1 MGGTL
6 QTPNGTHNAYI
17 TMVTGDRFV
26 EPLSNL
32 QVLTQSAALNDNEA
46 LPSSGGY
53 QTLLD
58 ANLMTCQVKILEV
71 VKAYLDAAVGMWIL
85 YLGIIAVNEISL
97 TSDTSNQN

>member
-32 QVLTQSAALNDNEA
+32 QVLTQSAALHDNEA